1 MLSILNMQ
9 PEEAMVIVT
18 ALYVVVTIGIC
29 ILNGMTLIQSKK
41 QFTRTIEL
49 QKQHNYDS
57 VRPAVTI
64 DFDSQHTDDTFG
76 GSITVKNHGL
86 GPAVIKELHFTR
98 NGEEY
103 KNKNGYCTIYDMV
116 RFRVLEENAN
126 MNVEELINH
135 FYTKEFRNL
144 INDKDYLAVD
154 EKLLLLS
161 FDTSDKNEA
170 EFAGKIFDNVN
181 MELVYT
187 DIYGYCEWRVS
198 KSLNYFKPI
207 WFWN

>member
-1 MLSILNMQ
+1 
-9 PEEAMVIVT
+9 
-18 ALYVVVTIGIC
+18 
-29 ILNGMTLIQSKK
+29 
-41 QFTRTIEL
+41 
-49 QKQHNYDS
+49 
-57 VRPAVTI
+57 
-64 DFDSQHTDDTFG
+64 
-76 GSITVKNHGL
+76 
-86 GPAVIKELHFTR
+86 
-98 NGEEY
+98 
-103 KNKNGYCTIYDMV
+103 MV